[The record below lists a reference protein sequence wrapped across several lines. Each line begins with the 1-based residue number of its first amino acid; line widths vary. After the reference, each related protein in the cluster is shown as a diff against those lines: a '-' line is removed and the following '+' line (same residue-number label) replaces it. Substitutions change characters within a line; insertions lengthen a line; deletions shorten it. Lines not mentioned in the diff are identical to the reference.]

1 MHVNLVSFII
11 FFKIEIKRLIL
22 YTGKYSPAF
31 YFWPLSPSLL
41 AGKFKT
47 GLLPNFVLANNIS
60 YNTIASGWIQDGK
73 IETVCKCRRAY
84 NPVYNNYPVFS
95 LFDNIFCCNDVKMTW
110 ISYCYLKLTVI
121 IHNLCPKT
129 TIHLCI
135 EVPYILQCLE
145 TYKDNISHNK
155 LPMTQ

>member
-1 MHVNLVSFII
+1 MKMKTKSLQDKISQILSLPGWLTSFMHVNLVSFII

-31 YFWPLSPSLL
+31 YFWPLSPLLL

-73 IETVCKCRRAY
+73 KPFASIEGLITLYTIITRY
-84 NPVYNNYPVFS
+84 FLY
-95 LFDNIFCCNDVKMTW
+95 LIIFFVVM
-110 ISYCYLKLTVI
+110 
-121 IHNLCPKT
+121 
-129 TIHLCI
+129 
-135 EVPYILQCLE
+135 
-145 TYKDNISHNK
+145 
-155 LPMTQ
+155 M